1 VRGIAPQQRRLQ
13 AFPEIPVKMM
23 VRIQACFCNPDW
35 KEARLPRKSATISIA
50 SGNKKRRRLSLRKKP
65 IAVRKAL
72 GHRI

>member
-50 SGNKKRRRLSLRKKP
+50 SGNKNGDDSPCGRSLSP
-65 IAVRKAL
+65 FEMP
-72 GHRI
+72 